1 MLPSL
6 GILPAIL
13 LQWPGWPLQ
22 LEEEL
27 PEGLERRQ
35 DGCGLCSIMD
45 ERPELWKPK
54 SGPGY
59 FASGDFERNEN
70 YLIRR
75 IVHLT
80 CVSLAVSDVDF
91 VSERKIT
98 CSRRLSRST
107 LGRKRQACAGS

>member
-1 MLPSL
+1 M
-6 GILPAIL
+6 
-13 LQWPGWPLQ
+13 
-22 LEEEL
+22 EEES
-27 PEGLERRQ
+27 PEGLERTQ